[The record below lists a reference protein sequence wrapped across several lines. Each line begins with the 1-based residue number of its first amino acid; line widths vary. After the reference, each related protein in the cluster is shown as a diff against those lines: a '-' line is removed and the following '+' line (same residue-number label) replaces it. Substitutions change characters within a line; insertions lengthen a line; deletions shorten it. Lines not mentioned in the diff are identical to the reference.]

1 MDKNI
6 AIKLTKLSELQETDT
21 HLNDIFKLRGT
32 LPEEVYALETHIET
46 LSATIQERESL
57 LIALREEVASKK
69 SFIKQAEKKLQQYEA
84 QQMEVR
90 NNREYDAITKELE
103 LHKLDSQLAEKFLHA
118 AYGDI
123 EHEQANLEGLCKL
136 LESKEADL
144 VLKKEELQII
154 LKASETEECTLHE
167 KRKAIIAVLG
177 EPLYLAYERIRNNVP
192 NNLAVVPIKKGAC
205 GGCCIVIPP
214 QQKIGVYERN
224 KIVLCEHCGR
234 MLIALEQPIDA
245 LLFVS

>member
-6 AIKLTKLSELQETDT
+6 AIKLTKLSEIQDVDT
-21 HLNDIFKLRGT
+21 QLNDILRLRGT
-32 LPEEVYALETHIET
+32 LPDEVSSLEADIEAL
-46 LSATIQERESL
+46 SQTIQEREL
-57 LIALREEVASKK
+57 LLAQLRQEVVNKK
-69 SFIKQAEKKLQQYEA
+69 VFVKEAEKKLQQYEA
-84 QQMEVR
+84 QQVEVR

-103 LHKLDSQLAEKFLHA
+103 LHKLDIQLAEKFLRA
-118 AYGDI
+118 AYTNID
-123 EHEQANLEGLCKL
+123 QDQSNLENLGKL
-136 LESKEADL
+136 LASKKADL
-144 VLKKEELQII
+144 VLKKEELEII
-154 LKASETEECTLHE
+154 LKASEREESTLHE
-167 KRKAIIAVLG
+167 KRKEIITLLG
-177 EPLYLAYERIRNNVP
+177 EPLYLAYERIRKNVA

>member
-6 AIKLTKLSELQETDT
+6 SIKLTKLSELQETDT
-21 HLNDIFKLRGT
+21 HLNDILKLRGT
-32 LPEEVYALETHIET
+32 LPEEVYALETYIET
-46 LSATIQERESL
+46 LSATIKERESL
-57 LIALREEVASKK
+57 LATLREEVVSKK
-69 SFIKQAEKKLQQYEA
+69 TFLKEAEKKCQQYEA

-103 LHKLDSQLAEKFLHA
+103 LHKLDIQLAEKFLHA
-118 AYGDI
+118 AYGNI
-123 EHEQANLEGLCKL
+123 AQEQANLENLCKL

-144 VLKKEELQII
+144 VLKKEELQVI
-154 LKASETEECTLHE
+154 LKASEADEHALHE
-167 KRKAIIAVLG
+167 KRKTIIGVLG
-177 EPLYLAYERIRNNVP
+177 EPLYLAYERIRKNVP
-192 NNLAVVPIKKGAC
+192 NNLAVVPIKKRAC

-234 MLIALEQPIDA
+234 MLIALEQPIDE
-245 LLFVS
+245 LMFVG

>member
-21 HLNDIFKLRGT
+21 HLNDIAKLRGT
-32 LPEEVYALETHIET
+32 LPDEVYALEAHIET
-46 LSATIQERESL
+46 LSATIQERTAL
-57 LIALREEVASKK
+57 LTELREEVVHKK
-69 SFIKQAEKKLQQYEA
+69 AFIKQAEKKCQQYEV

-103 LHKLDSQLAEKFLHA
+103 LHKLDIQLAEKFLRT
-118 AYGDI
+118 AYGSI
-123 EHEQANLEGLCKL
+123 EQEEVHVEGLCKL
-136 LESKEADL
+136 LASKKADL
-144 VLKKEELQII
+144 ILKKEELQII
-154 LKASETEECTLHE
+154 LQASEAEERRLHE
-167 KRKAIIAVLG
+167 KRKETRTMLG
-177 EPLYLAYERIRNNVP
+177 EPLYLAYERIRKNVP

>member
-6 AIKLTKLSELQETDT
+6 AIKLTKLSELQEVDT
-21 HLNDIFKLRGT
+21 HLNDILKLRGT
-32 LPEEVYALETHIET
+32 LPEEVSSLEADIDA
-46 LSATIQERESL
+46 LSASLQEREL
-57 LIALREEVASKK
+57 LLAELRQEVVNKK
-69 SFIKQAEKKLQQYEA
+69 TFIKQAEKKLQQYEA
-84 QQMEVR
+84 QQIEVR

-103 LHKLDSQLAEKFLHA
+103 LHKLDIQLAEKFLHT
-118 AYGDI
+118 AYSNI
-123 EHEQANLEGLCKL
+123 EHDQANIEEFHKL
-136 LESKEADL
+136 LESKKADL
-144 VLKKEELQII
+144 VLKKQELTII
-154 LKASETEECTLHE
+154 LKASQQEELTLYE
-167 KRKAIIAVLG
+167 KRKEVIELLG
-177 EPLYLAYERIRNNVP
+177 QPLYIAYERIRKNVS

-234 MLIALEQPIDA
+234 MLIALEQPIDT

>member
-21 HLNDIFKLRGT
+21 HLNDIVKLRGT
-32 LPEEVYALETHIET
+32 LPEEVYALEIHIKN
-46 LSATIQERESL
+46 LSETIQEREMVL
-57 LIALREEVASKK
+57 TNLREEVVSKK
-69 SFIKQAEKKLQQYEA
+69 AFIKQAEKKLQQYEA

-103 LHKLDSQLAEKFLHA
+103 LHKLDIQLAEKALHT
-118 AYGDI
+118 AYGNI
-123 EHEQANLEGLCKL
+123 EQEQSNLEGLHKL

-144 VLKKEELQII
+144 VLKNEELQVI
-154 LKASETEECTLHE
+154 LQASEAEESALHK
-167 KRKAIIAVLG
+167 KRQEIIAMLG
-177 EPLYLAYERIRNNVP
+177 EPLYLAYERIRKNVP

>member
-6 AIKLTKLSELQETDT
+6 VIKLTKLSELQETDT
-21 HLNDIFKLRGT
+21 HLNNILKLRGT

-46 LSATIQERESL
+46 LSATIQEREGL
-57 LIALREEVASKK
+57 FTALREEVVSKK
-69 SFIKQAEKKLQQYEA
+69 AFIKQAEKKLQQYEA

-103 LHKLDSQLAEKFLHA
+103 LHKLDIQLAEKFIRT
-118 AYGDI
+118 AYVNI
-123 EHEQANLEGLCKL
+123 EQEQASLEELCKL

-144 VLKKEELQII
+144 ILKKEELQLI
-154 LKASETEECTLHE
+154 LQASQTEESALHK
-167 KRKAIIAVLG
+167 KRKDIIAMLG
-177 EPLYLAYERIRNNVP
+177 EPLYLAYEKIRKNVP

-234 MLIALEQPIDA
+234 MLIALEQPIDT
-245 LLFVS
+245 LLFAS

>member
-1 MDKNI
+1 MDKDI

-32 LPEEVYALETHIET
+32 LPEEVCALEAHIET

-57 LIALREEVASKK
+57 LIALRGEVASKE
-69 SFIKQAEKKLQQYEA
+69 SFIKQAEKKFQQYEA

-103 LHKLDSQLAEKFLHA
+103 LHKLDIQLAEKFLHT
-118 AYGDI
+118 AYGNI
-123 EHEQANLEGLCKL
+123 EHKQANLEELCKL

-144 VLKKEELQII
+144 VLKKEELQVI
-154 LKASETEECTLHE
+154 LKSSEAEECALHE

-177 EPLYLAYERIRNNVP
+177 EPLYLAYERIRNNVS
-192 NNLAVVPIKKGAC
+192 NNLAVVPVKKGAC

-245 LLFVS
+245 LLFVR

>member
-21 HLNDIFKLRGT
+21 HLNDIVKLRGT
-32 LPEEVYALETHIET
+32 LPEEVYALERNIET
-46 LSATIQERESL
+46 LSATIKERESL
-57 LIALREEVASKK
+57 LATLREEVVSKK
-69 SFIKQAEKKLQQYEA
+69 AFIKQAEKKLQQYEA

-103 LHKLDSQLAEKFLHA
+103 LHKLDMQLAEKFLRT
-118 AYGDI
+118 AYGNI
-123 EHEQANLEGLCKL
+123 EQEQAHLENLCKL
-136 LESKEADL
+136 LESKKADL
-144 VLKKEELQII
+144 VLKKEELQVI
-154 LKASETEECTLHE
+154 LKTSEKDECSLHE
-167 KRKAIIAVLG
+167 KRKAILAVLG
-177 EPLYLAYERIRNNVP
+177 EPLYLAYERIRKNVP

-234 MLIALEQPIDA
+234 MLIALEQPINE
-245 LLFVS
+245 LLFVG